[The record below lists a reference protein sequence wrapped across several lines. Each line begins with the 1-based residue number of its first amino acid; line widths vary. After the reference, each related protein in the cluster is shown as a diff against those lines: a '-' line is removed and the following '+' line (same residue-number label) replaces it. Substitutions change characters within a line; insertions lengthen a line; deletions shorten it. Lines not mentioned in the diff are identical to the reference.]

1 MKLRLKAR
9 PQQKRE
15 RKGEGRPLC
24 FRRRLYSMLCCV
36 PHRKCACHES
46 VKGYKNDPG
55 MDHWTAV
62 KIVLGVN
69 KDMFLDYGGDKEFGV
84 KGYVDA
90 SFGTDP
96 DDSKI
101 SIWIHIESGSN

>member
-1 MKLRLKAR
+1 
-9 PQQKRE
+9 
-15 RKGEGRPLC
+15 
-24 FRRRLYSMLCCV
+24 MLCTAPEVCLSMSQS
-36 PHRKCACHES
+36 R
-46 VKGYKNDPG
+46 GTKNDPG

-90 SFGTDP
+90 SFNTYP
-96 DDSKI
+96 SDS
-101 SIWIHIESGSN
+101 E

>member
-1 MKLRLKAR
+1 M
-9 PQQKRE
+9 P
-15 RKGEGRPLC
+15 
-24 FRRRLYSMLCCV
+24 
-36 PHRKCACHES
+36 CHES

-69 KDMFLDYGGDKEFGV
+69 KDMFLDCEGDKEFGV

-90 SFGTDP
+90 SFNTDRMTLSHKP
-96 DDSKI
+96 DTYFY
-101 SIWIHIESGSN
+101 

>member
-1 MKLRLKAR
+1 M
-9 PQQKRE
+9 P
-15 RKGEGRPLC
+15 
-24 FRRRLYSMLCCV
+24 
-36 PHRKCACHES
+36 CHES

-69 KDMFLDYGGDKEFGV
+69 KDTFLDYGGDKEFGV

-90 SFGTDP
+90 RFNTYLNDF
-96 DDSKI
+96 
-101 SIWIHIESGSN
+101 E